1 VLNFA
6 EKTIVLSFCR
16 CKKIRGEELERLI
29 RLTRLQLNIS
39 RLYLQGE
46 VVDPSLCFRSTTAS
60 PSLVTK
66 LYTLLPVMR
75 LTKKFVTFDAATWKH
90 IFDVY
95 GYPLVDPNDNQPALA
110 PGIDT
115 RKRHFS
121 FFDKSLNFGKVRLK
135 NW

>member
-46 VVDPSLCFRSTTAS
+46 VVDPSLCFRSRTTS

-66 LYTLLPVMR
+66 LYTLLPVMS
-75 LTKKFVTFDAATWKH
+75 LTKKYVTFNAATWKH
-90 IFDVY
+90 LFDVC
-95 GYPLVDPNDNQPALA
+95 GYPLVDPNDN
-110 PGIDT
+110 
-115 RKRHFS
+115 
-121 FFDKSLNFGKVRLK
+121 
-135 NW
+135 